1 LKSNFK
7 ILLLSIFLINYG
19 CEEPKWDI
27 TLYEQKIKGT
37 SKAIYKYDAW
47 GGRDSHKFG
56 YTILDTTEKF
66 KVSNISNLP
75 IDKLYGI
82 PNSNGFS
89 AIERNWPEEE
99 DSLSYEPIK
108 SYKISRNEIEVSI
121 LKFQRQALR
130 EKAKGT
136 GWFDFST
143 FKETEDSLE
152 FYNLYDSKTVHHT
165 RIDTLKVK
173 KGNIIIRQNNDN
185 KIIEI
190 IIEDL
195 ILSNDKENQ
204 ILSNKTYF
212 LKPKETIKSD
222 KFSDYGIFKT
232 ISTVPNSGS
241 SQIPG
246 N

>member
-1 LKSNFK
+1 MKSNFRF
-7 ILLLSIFLINYG
+7 LLLSLFFINQG
-19 CEEPKWDI
+19 CEDPKWDV
-27 TLYEQKIKGT
+27 TLYEQKIEGS

-47 GGRDSHKFG
+47 GGRDSHEFG
-56 YTILDTTEKF
+56 YAILDTTENF
-66 KVSNISNLP
+66 KIFDISKLP

-82 PNSNGFS
+82 PNSNGFY

-99 DSLSYEPIK
+99 GSLSYEPMK
-108 SYKISRNEIEVSI
+108 SYRISRNGIEISI

-173 KGNIIIRQNNDN
+173 KGNIIIRQNKDN
-185 KIIEI
+185 EIIEI
-190 IIEDL
+190 IIDDL
-195 ILSNDKENQ
+195 ILSNDGENE

-212 LKPKETIKSD
+212 LKPKEVIKSD
-222 KFSDYGIFKT
+222 KFSDYGIFKEK
-232 ISTVPNSGS
+232 STVPNN
-241 SQIPG
+241 I
-246 N
+246 